1 VICRVPVVVL
11 PRFSASDVSM
21 RLTLAFPICVLI
33 VNGLVLQRSADVLE
47 LDPMA
52 QFTQVGDTTMV
63 TPTPAI
69 EDSTRRDPARQNL
82 TALSYM
88 KDI

>member
-21 RLTLAFPICVLI
+21 RLTPAFPICVLI

-52 QFTQVGDTTMV
+52 
-63 TPTPAI
+63 
-69 EDSTRRDPARQNL
+69 
-82 TALSYM
+82 
-88 KDI
+88 